1 MTQARAIWK
10 ERTSIVDLNP
20 PSWLVRKFW
29 GELFD
34 EWLMCEGPAHCAWCH
49 LYADKPELYKQTQED
64 IEKTKTASMFHV
76 SFCIF
81 LTSCLDFFSAW
92 LWLGGISQVHLL
104 LPWLLLAMV
113 FVVAVCP
120 LLFFFPGIEIMLWQ
134 IVSQHIGEIST
145 SVIRSAR
152 RLQKAGNT
160 PYHSTSL
167 GFLSQSLGVNE
178 LQLNWLLC
186 HPWDTSGTLWV
197 WCLSSDNSSQFITY
211 NACDLPYSFLEN

>member
-120 LLFFFPGIEIMLWQ
+120 LLFFFPRNRNHAMTNSLPTHRWNFNLRNKVCQKTPKGRQHPVPLHFSRLLIS
-134 IVSQHIGEIST
+134 VS
-145 SVIRSAR
+145 
-152 RLQKAGNT
+152 
-160 PYHSTSL
+160 
-167 GFLSQSLGVNE
+167 
-178 LQLNWLLC
+178 
-186 HPWDTSGTLWV
+186 
-197 WCLSSDNSSQFITY
+197 WC
-211 NACDLPYSFLEN
+211 